1 MDNKSYFK
9 KIEAR
14 PDFPELEK
22 QVGAKWKQNKTFE
35 RSIEQ
40 SRAKPE
46 FILYDGP
53 PFATGSPHYGTIF
66 VSALKDL
73 VARYKTMRGYYVP
86 RNWGWD
92 CHGLPIETIAEKN
105 LGLRDKGEIET
116 SVGVERFNAECRS
129 IVSTYDSNW
138 REYIDRLGRWVD
150 MDNPYRTLD
159 KSFMESVI
167 WAFAESYKK
176 GLIYKDYRVAPYC
189 YRCETSLSLSEIRVD
204 DSTRPRQDRAITVAF
219 KLKGNLEGTSA
230 LAWTTTPW
238 TLPSNL

>member
-86 RNWGWD
+86 RNWGGIVTD
-92 CHGLPIETIAEKN
+92 YQLRQSQRRI
-105 LGLRDKGEIET
+105 LG
-116 SVGVERFNAECRS
+116 F
-129 IVSTYDSNW
+129 
-138 REYIDRLGRWVD
+138 
-150 MDNPYRTLD
+150 
-159 KSFMESVI
+159 VI
-167 WAFAESYKK
+167 KV
-176 GLIYKDYRVAPYC
+176 R
-189 YRCETSLSLSEIRVD
+189 
-204 DSTRPRQDRAITVAF
+204 
-219 KLKGNLEGTSA
+219 
-230 LAWTTTPW
+230 
-238 TLPSNL
+238 